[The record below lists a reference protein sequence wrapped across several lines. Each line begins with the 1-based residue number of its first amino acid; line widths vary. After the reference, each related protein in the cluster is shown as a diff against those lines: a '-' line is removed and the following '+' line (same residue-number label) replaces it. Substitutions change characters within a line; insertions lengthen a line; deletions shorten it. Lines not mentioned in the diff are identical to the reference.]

1 MAQGSGAAGAS
12 LRGEAHRA
20 AIRSVLD
27 AFGQDSSPFV
37 FIGGYTL
44 GLYARPI
51 GAPLCATKDV
61 DCISTL
67 TP

>member
-1 MAQGSGAAGAS
+1 MAQGSGAAGES
-12 LRGEAHRA
+12 LRGEAHPA
-20 AIRSVLD
+20 AIRSVG